1 MNINELLD
9 TAYPFKF
16 YHNGEV
22 IYTDFEL
29 SDGSLVEVD
38 FTSQMQKTMFYTVIF
53 SRDGDYNLTGG
64 KDALRIFSTI
74 IKIMNEFVKT
84 YKPDYLAFTA
94 DKGEKSRVS
103 FYDKLIKRF
112 ISKSDYV
119 QLRDFTE
126 VTSESVRY
134 WFKRIEE
141 QGSNKPTL
149 LIRKDL
155 IK

>member
-1 MNINELLD
+1 MKITELLD
-9 TAYPFKF
+9 STYPYKLYYDRGLAYT
-16 YHNGEV
+16 H
-22 IYTDFEL
+22 FEL
-29 SDGSLVEVD
+29 SDGSTVEVD
-38 FTSQMQKTMFYTVIF
+38 FTQVLQKMPFYTVKF

-74 IKIMNEFVKT
+74 VKIMKEFAET

-112 ISKSDYV
+112 ISGSNYA
-119 QLRDFTE
+119 QLHDFTE
-126 VTSESVRY
+126 VNTESVRY
-134 WFKRIEE
+134 WFRRIIE
-141 QGSNKPTL
+141 QGSDKPTL